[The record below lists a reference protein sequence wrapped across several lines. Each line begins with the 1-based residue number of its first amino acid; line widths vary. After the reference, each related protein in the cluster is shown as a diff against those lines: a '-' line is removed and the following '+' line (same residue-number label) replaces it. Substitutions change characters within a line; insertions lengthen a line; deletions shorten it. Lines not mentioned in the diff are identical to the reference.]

1 MRKAITV
8 ILCLLLLT
16 IMAAG
21 CEELELRSS
30 YSSQNEHFLSEET
43 QPSQEQEEE
52 PLSQLRLAY
61 SPSDGF
67 NPFRCATKT
76 NLSLASL
83 QYEALLTLRPD
94 YTTQPALALS
104 ASLSGLT
111 CTIQL
116 DPEARFS
123 DGSPV
128 TAKDAAAS
136 FSAAMA
142 SENYSA
148 SLSNIDSVSVSGD
161 LTVTVQLKTAD
172 RFFCNLLLFPIVK
185 SGTENQSVPVGSGR
199 YVLQGTAEHYRLA
212 ANPYWYNQKTATF
225 PEISLI
231 SISDSRSQIYSLRLG
246 ELDFVSADP
255 LPQDVVNVGAATSYD
270 TNSLVYLGCNNSRRS
285 LSFRQAFYQ
294 AIDRTLFVEKGYSGK
309 GTPAT
314 TPFSPVAS
322 VFSGLNESYGQYDVQ
337 PLLDL
342 LSSQGYGQKD
352 EEGYLTNGNSRFT
365 LTLLVNSDNSVRM
378 LAAEELV
385 RQMKELGIQM
395 ILDQRSFSQYSS
407 ALQSGDFDLYL
418 AEVQFCTNF
427 DISALLNPEYGAAF
441 GFSANEQLLSAYASY
456 RAGTGEAAAVCEL
469 FYQQMPF
476 FPLSYRASYVV
487 YARELKNRVTAT
499 QQDLF
504 YNLDQWQSNEEP
516 AESDESIES
525 TESSQ
530 TSESSSSESSLS
542 QESSI
547 SSSNTAP
554 SSQESSSVPSKESS
568 LSSEESSRGSLLRG
582 SE

>member
-16 IMAAG
+16 AMAAG

-30 YSSQNEHFLSEET
+30 YSSQNERFNLKENQS
-43 QPSQEQEEE
+43 SQGQEEE
-52 PLSQLRLAY
+52 PLGQLRLAY

-67 NPFRCATKT
+67 NPFQCSTKT
-76 NLSLASL
+76 NLSLSSL

-104 ASLSGLT
+104 VTLSGLT

-116 DPEARFS
+116 DPEACFS
-123 DGSPV
+123 DGSSV
-128 TAKDAAAS
+128 TAKDVATS

-142 SENYSA
+142 SENYGA
-148 SLSNIDSVSVSGD
+148 SLSHIDSVSVSGD
-161 LTVTVQLKTAD
+161 WTVTVQLKTAD

-185 SGTENQSVPVGSGR
+185 SGTENQSVPIGSGR
-199 YVLQGTAEHYRLA
+199 YVLQGTAGNYLLA
-212 ANPYWYNQKTATF
+212 ANPYWYNQKAATF
-225 PEISLI
+225 PEISLVP
-231 SISDSRSQIYSLRLG
+231 ISDSRSQIYSLRLG

-255 LPQDVVNVGAATSYD
+255 LPQDVVNIGAATNYD
-270 TNSLVYLGCNNSRRS
+270 TNSLVYLGCSNSKHS

-294 AIDRTLFVEKGYSGK
+294 AIDRRLFVERGYSGK
-309 GTPAT
+309 GAPAT

-322 VFSGLNESYGQYDVQ
+322 VFSGLNENYGQYDVQ
-337 PLLDL
+337 PLLDF
-342 LSSQGYGQKD
+342 LSSQGYNQKD

-385 RQMKELGIQM
+385 RQMKELGVQM
-395 ILDQRSFSQYSS
+395 ILDQRSFSQYTA

-418 AEVQFCTNF
+418 GEVQLCTNF

-456 RAGTGEAAAVCEL
+456 QAGTGEAAAVCEL

-476 FPLSYRASYVV
+476 FPLSYRSSSVV
-487 YARELKNRVTAT
+487 YSRGLKNRVTAT

-516 AESDESIES
+516 AESSQS
-525 TESSQ
+525 AESSQ
-530 TSESSSSESSLS
+530 TSESIRSESSIS
-542 QESSI
+542 QESST
-547 SSSNTAP
+547 SESNTAP
-554 SSQESSSVPSKESS
+554 SSQESSLISS
-568 LSSEESSRGSLLRG
+568 SQEISPSSEENSRGSLRRG